1 MVLRSD
7 SAVLIYLW
15 GDDPRAA
22 RWLRQQLDMALRAR
36 SRRVLPA
43 AVDNEAGFVDALNAV
58 LAPQPGCSRFGVW
71 VDLPADVSAWPLA
84 DQWLARVNERRQQLL
99 QWPRPVIVCGPWA
112 YEARAGEVA
121 PDLWSVR
128 SSSSA
133 LPGWPDVAA
142 PAAGIGAASSQA
154 KPDGVA
160 LSATNQPAPA
170 LLRLWQQAWA
180 AASGQDTGKRL
191 DLDLGLAAAE
201 QLINTWQLEAADQV
215 IAQVDQYLARL
226 PEADAPLA
234 QRQKLRCLGLQGEL
248 AVRRRHWP
256 AAEAAFQAALL
267 QAERLVKLTGESP
280 EALRDWSVS
289 LEKVGDVQRA
299 MGDAAGARARYEQS
313 LEVSERLVK
322 LTDESPEA
330 LRDWSVS
337 LNKVGDVQ
345 RTLGDVAG
353 ARLRYQQSLELHERL
368 VKLTDESPEALRD
381 WSASL
386 VNVGDVQRAMGDLAG
401 ARARYQQSLELRERL
416 VKLTGESPEALRDWS
431 ASLHKVGDVQRAL
444 GDVAGARARYQQS
457 LQVSERLAKLT
468 DESPEALRDWSISL
482 IKVGDAQRASGDV
495 AGARARYEQC
505 LGLCERLVKLTGESP
520 EALRDMAISLERL
533 GDISRDQ
540 GKAEQARD
548 FFTRDLQVAEAAL
561 RQSPLSQDI
570 QRVVEG
576 AKARLAALP
585 PAQA

>member
-15 GDDPRAA
+15 CDDPRAA

-36 SRRVLPA
+36 SLRVLPA

-142 PAAGIGAASSQA
+142 PAAGIAAALQA
-154 KPDGVA
+154 KPDGAA
-160 LSATNQPAPA
+160 LTATNQPSPA

-180 AASGQDTGKRL
+180 AASGHDTGKRL
-191 DLDLGLAAAE
+191 DLDLGLAAAK
-201 QLINTWQLEAADQV
+201 QLINIWQLEAADQV

-226 PEADAPLA
+226 PEADALLA
-234 QRQKLRCLGLQGEL
+234 QRQKLHCLGLQGEL

-267 QAERLVKLTGESP
+267 QAERLVKLTRESP

-289 LEKVGDVQRA
+289 LDKVGDVQRA
-299 MGDAAGARARYEQS
+299 
-313 LEVSERLVK
+313 
-322 LTDESPEA
+322 
-330 LRDWSVS
+330 
-337 LNKVGDVQ
+337 
-345 RTLGDVAG
+345 LGDVAG
-353 ARLRYQQSLELHERL
+353 ARERYEQSL
-368 VKLTDESPEALRD
+368 
-381 WSASL
+381 
-386 VNVGDVQRAMGDLAG
+386 Q
-401 ARARYQQSLELRERL
+401 LRERL
-416 VKLTGESPEALRDWS
+416 VKLTGESPEALRD
-431 ASLHKVGDVQRAL
+431 L
-444 GDVAGARARYQQS
+444 
-457 LQVSERLAKLT
+457 
-468 DESPEALRDWSISL
+468 
-482 IKVGDAQRASGDV
+482 
-495 AGARARYEQC
+495 
-505 LGLCERLVKLTGESP
+505 
-520 EALRDMAISLERL
+520 AISCERL
-533 GDISRDQ
+533 GDLHREAGRFS
-540 GKAEQARD
+540 EARHW
-548 FFTRDLQVAEAAL
+548 FERDLQAAEAAL
-561 RQSPLSQDI
+561 RQSPLSQNL
-570 QRVVEG
+570 QEVV
-576 AKARLAALP
+576 AYARQRLAELAAP
-585 PAQA
+585 PTTPAP

>member
-142 PAAGIGAASSQA
+142 PAAGIAAASQA
-154 KPDGVA
+154 KPDGAA
-160 LSATNQPAPA
+160 LTATNQPAPA

-234 QRQKLRCLGLQGEL
+234 QRQKLHCLGLQGEL

-280 EALRDWSVS
+280 EALSDLAIGLGRMADVCRDQ
-289 LEKVGDVQRA
+289 DDQ
-299 MGDAAGARARYEQS
+299 DGARALY
-313 LEVSERLVK
+313 
-322 LTDESPEA
+322 
-330 LRDWSVS
+330 
-337 LNKVGDVQ
+337 Q
-345 RTLGDVAG
+345 RGLAVA
-353 ARLRYQQSLELHERL
+353 
-368 VKLTDESPEALRD
+368 T
-381 WSASL
+381 
-386 VNVGDVQRAMGDLAG
+386 
-401 ARARYQQSLELRERL
+401 
-416 VKLTGESPEALRDWS
+416 
-431 ASLHKVGDVQRAL
+431 
-444 GDVAGARARYQQS
+444 
-457 LQVSERLAKLT
+457 
-468 DESPEALRDWSISL
+468 
-482 IKVGDAQRASGDV
+482 
-495 AGARARYEQC
+495 
-505 LGLCERLVKLTGESP
+505 
-520 EALRDMAISLERL
+520 
-533 GDISRDQ
+533 
-540 GKAEQARD
+540 
-548 FFTRDLQVAEAAL
+548 AAL
-561 RQSPLSQDI
+561 RQSPLARELQ
-570 QRVVEG
+570 QLVVVVQ
-576 AKARLAALP
+576 ARLAALAALNAP
-585 PAQA
+585 LP

>member
-1 MVLRSD
+1 MVQPGAGPAPTPAPITSPITAPTTAHYQALRRLRRMVLRSD
-7 SAVLIYLW
+7 SAILIYLW

-22 RWLRQQLDMALRAR
+22 QWMRQQLDMALRAR

-71 VDLPADVSAWPLA
+71 VDLPADELAWPLA

-142 PAAGIGAASSQA
+142 PAAGIAAASQA
-154 KPDGVA
+154 KPDGAA
-160 LSATNQPAPA
+160 LTATNQPAPA

-280 EALRDWSVS
+280 EALRD
-289 LEKVGDVQRA
+289 L
-299 MGDAAGARARYEQS
+299 
-313 LEVSERLVK
+313 
-322 LTDESPEA
+322 
-330 LRDWSVS
+330 
-337 LNKVGDVQ
+337 
-345 RTLGDVAG
+345 
-353 ARLRYQQSLELHERL
+353 
-368 VKLTDESPEALRD
+368 
-381 WSASL
+381 
-386 VNVGDVQRAMGDLAG
+386 
-401 ARARYQQSLELRERL
+401 
-416 VKLTGESPEALRDWS
+416 
-431 ASLHKVGDVQRAL
+431 
-444 GDVAGARARYQQS
+444 
-457 LQVSERLAKLT
+457 
-468 DESPEALRDWSISL
+468 
-482 IKVGDAQRASGDV
+482 
-495 AGARARYEQC
+495 
-505 LGLCERLVKLTGESP
+505 
-520 EALRDMAISLERL
+520 AISQERL

-548 FFTRDLQVAEAAL
+548 FFTRDLQAVEAAL

-570 QRVVEG
+570 QSVVEG
-576 AKARLAALP
+576 GESPAGCAATGP
-585 PAQA
+585 GVTNP